1 MIEPSSNT
9 TTSSS
14 PFMSIQEVIQD
25 LEQMINTPQIY
36 LYDQSQEDML
46 QLNNSQKV
54 NGQQNKNTGYYG
66 RVEELTTILEISNR
80 ITVPQSH
87 EGQDE
92 GDNEGDGAALAE
104 EGESSG
110 IESREAG
117 NTSDEGGY
125 ESRELSKSLRRMGS
139 KAGGSVCTDVV
150 YISGTAGAG
159 KSKFTKFFGDY
170 LENMG
175 WMVLQIKFKR
185 GLEYE
190 SKEILSSLFDTL
202 VGNLI
207 SMKNGDIEVDR
218 EYSLRA
224 GVAIL
229 DALDLSSLVSL
240 SEFIPSLRQFIPA
253 ISSGRSSSPLPS
265 SPEANLS
272 HWRLVYL
279 LSTLLGVIVGL
290 DRKIMLCLDD
300 LQWCDTTTSSLIS
313 EIIISVSH
321 GKQGRLLCV
330 GMYRDNEI
338 DQTHPFTKQLRM
350 FHKCSTVNVTE
361 ISLPSLSRDDVAD
374 MIMSELRLPRRLVC
388 RLADIIHKKTSGHAL
403 FVIQFLTSLIQDSAI
418 AYSPIK
424 HRFDWD
430 ENQISEIKTPDD
442 VACLIVSNLSHLK
455 PKALQSVRLLS
466 CFGISSE
473 KTLVNLIENSPLAPL
488 GGLDIPSLVAQGV
501 LDISDS
507 AVSFSHDLIQQH
519 VYENIPLEERQK
531 LHLDIALCLGT
542 MTELDEATEK
552 SSIIRGGTLGD
563 LNLSDASSLGDDG
576 DIKPVTLI
584 HIATNQIN
592 IAGPSF
598 ITDKAQRI
606 RYARWNLVAAN
617 EALESSNFPAALNG
631 YKKGIAF
638 ISEDLWVNE
647 STYQLCLE
655 LHEGAVF
662 SSYTINSSSAEV
674 EMYAT
679 AIIDN
684 VQFEDSLVAQDLM
697 CRYLQAKGSYN
708 EGTTRGMACLRQ
720 LKIDIPPTAD
730 QESIVLTMKETA
742 AILSQYTT
750 EQIKNLKNPETA
762 INSRKQQIIYN
773 ISTHVM
779 VCCFR
784 ESSPFLPLLSCLM
797 VQYSL
802 SNGLVAES
810 AIVFSSFGY
819 LLTALMVSHMI
830 W

>member
-1 MIEPSSNT
+1 
-9 TTSSS
+9 
-14 PFMSIQEVIQD
+14 
-25 LEQMINTPQIY
+25 MINTPQIY
-36 LYDQSQEDML
+36 LYDQCQEAML
-46 QLNNSQKV
+46 QLN
-54 NGQQNKNTGYYG
+54 QQQNNKNTGYYG

-80 ITVPQSH
+80 ILPQQ
-87 EGQDE
+87 EGREE
-92 GDNEGDGAALAE
+92 GDNEGVGNVAE
-104 EGESSG
+104 EEQKESGDSG

-117 NTSDEGGY
+117 NTSDEGE

-150 YISGTAGAG
+150 YIAGTAGTG
-159 KSKFTKFFGDY
+159 KSKFTKFVGDY

-175 WMVLQIKFKR
+175 WMTLRIKFKR

-240 SEFIPSLRQFIPA
+240 SEFIPSLRQLIPA
-253 ISSGRSSSPLPS
+253 ISSGRSSPSPS

-279 LSTLLGVIVGL
+279 LSTLLGVVVGL

-321 GKQGRLLCV
+321 GKEGRLLCV

-338 DQTHPFTKQLRM
+338 DETHPFAKQLRM
-350 FHKCSTVNVTE
+350 FRKCSTVNVTE
-361 ISLPSLSRDDVAD
+361 ISLPSLSREDVAD

-418 AYSPIK
+418 AYSPMK

-430 ENQISEIKTPDD
+430 EDQISEIKTPDD
-442 VACLIVSNLSHLK
+442 VACLIVSNFSHLK
-455 PKALQSVRLLS
+455 PKALQSIRLLS

-473 KTLVNLIENSPLAPL
+473 KTLVNLIDNSPLAPL

-507 AVSFSHDLIQQH
+507 SVSFSHDLIQQH

-552 SSIIRGGTLGD
+552 SSIIGGGILGD

-606 RYARWNLVAAN
+606 RYAGWNLVAAN
-617 EALESSNFPAALNG
+617 EALASSNFPAALNG

-638 ISEDLWVNE
+638 ISEDLWDKE
-647 STYQLCLE
+647 STYQLCLD

-662 SSYTINSSSAEV
+662 SAYTINSSSTEV
-674 EMYAT
+674 EAYAM

-684 VQFEDSLVAQDLM
+684 VQFEDSLVAQDLI
-697 CRYLQAKGSYN
+697 CRYLQSKGSYS

-730 QESIVLTMKETA
+730 QESIASTMQETA
-742 AILSQYTT
+742 MILSQYTT
-750 EQIKNLKNPETA
+750 QQIKNLKNPETT
-762 INSRKQQIIYN
+762 INSRKKQTIYSICN
-773 ISTHVM
+773 HVM
-779 VCCFR
+779 ICCFR
-784 ESSPFLPLLSCLM
+784 ESSPFLPLLCCLM

-810 AIVFSSFGY
+810 AIVFSVFGY
-819 LLTALMVSHMI
+819 LLTALTVSLNCVANSLA
-830 W
+830 

>member
-1 MIEPSSNT
+1 MIEPSN

-14 PFMSIQEVIQD
+14 FMTIQEVIQD

-36 LYDQSQEDML
+36 LYNQSQEDML
-46 QLNNSQKV
+46 QLSNNK
-54 NGQQNKNTGYYG
+54 KNTGYYG

-80 ITVPQSH
+80 ITVPQSRDD
-87 EGQDE
+87 QDE
-92 GDNEGDGAALAE
+92 GDNEGGGAALAE
-104 EGESSG
+104 DEQKEGGDSSG

-117 NTSDEGGY
+117 NTSDEGGE
-125 ESRELSKSLRRMGS
+125 ESREFSKSLRRMGS

-150 YISGTAGAG
+150 YIAGTAGTG
-159 KSKFTKFFGDY
+159 KSKFTKFVGDY

-175 WMVLQIKFKR
+175 WMTLRIKFKR

-202 VGNLI
+202 VNNLI
-207 SMKNGDIEVDR
+207 SMKDGNIEADR
-218 EYSLRA
+218 EYSVRA
-224 GVAIL
+224 GMAIL

-240 SEFIPSLRQFIPA
+240 SEFIPSLRQLIPA
-253 ISSGRSSSPLPS
+253 IDSSGRNSSLPS
-265 SPEANLS
+265 SPEANMS

-279 LSTLLGVIVGL
+279 LSTLLGVVVGL
-290 DRKIMLCLDD
+290 DRKVMLCLDD

-338 DQTHPFTKQLRM
+338 DETHPFAKQLRM
-350 FHKCSTVNVTE
+350 FQKCSTVNVTE

-374 MIMSELRLPRRLVC
+374 MIMSELRLPRRLIC

-403 FVIQFLTSLIQDSAI
+403 FVIQFLTSLIQDAAI
-418 AYSPIK
+418 AYSPMK

-430 ENQISEIKTPDD
+430 EDQISEIKTPDD
-442 VACLIVSNLSHLK
+442 VACLIVSNFSHLK

-507 AVSFSHDLIQQH
+507 SVSFAHDLIQQH

-552 SSIIRGGTLGD
+552 SSIIGGGTLGD

-576 DIKPVTLI
+576 GIKPVTLI

-606 RYARWNLVAAN
+606 RYAGWNLVAAN

-638 ISEDLWVNE
+638 ISEDLWVKE

-674 EMYAT
+674 GMYAT

-684 VQFEDSLVAQDLM
+684 VQFKDSLVAQDLM
-697 CRYLQAKGSYN
+697 CRYLQSKGSYS
-708 EGTTRGMACLRQ
+708 ECTTRGMACLRQ

-730 QESIVLTMKETA
+730 QKSIASTMQETA
-742 AILSQYTT
+742 MILSQYTT
-750 EQIKNLKNPETA
+750 QQITDLKNPETA
-762 INSRKQQIIYN
+762 INSRKQQIIYSICN
-773 ISTHVM
+773 HVM
-779 VCCFR
+779 ICCFR

-810 AIVFSSFGY
+810 AIVFSVFGY
-819 LLTALMVSHMI
+819 LLTALMVSL
-830 W
+830 